1 MLALCENIRRRRIEL
16 NMSQDELA
24 KKLGYSSR
32 TTIAKIEAGKNDIPI
47 SKVIAFAKALD
58 VSPEELTGWITL

>member
-32 TTIAKIEAGKNDIPI
+32 TTIAKIEAGKIDIPI
-47 SKVIAFAKALD
+47 SKVIAFADALD
-58 VSPEELTGWITL
+58 ISPGELTGWITL